1 MIAAIHF
8 LGSKSVHFLIWLIFF
23 GTFTNDGI
31 VQERSLEEERLMAI
45 IISRRYICLVY
56 LC

>member
-8 LGSKSVHFLIWLIFF
+8 LGSKSVHFLLADFLWNV
-23 GTFTNDGI
+23 TNDGI